1 MFAFFYVESHANM
14 LDAIRTHAQSWIAKL
29 ILALISI
36 PFALWGID
44 SYFRGGAQGAAVAT
58 VGDDQVN
65 EREFRQV
72 LQNQRDAAQ
81 QSGGKVDIDNPE
93 FRKRILDQ
101 LIESRLLAYVA
112 SKQGMVVSEAQIGNM
127 LNNVPIFMENG
138 AFSQTRLEA
147 WLRQRG
153 ISYSELIAMIHQD
166 LIIRQLQTAYGEGSL
181 VPKNSAAQLA
191 KQLAQQREVSEVVY
205 SAQGYLAGS
214 QPDDKAVEAEYK
226 ANAARYAT
234 PAQARLQYIVLS
246 LEGIEKN
253 IDIGED
259 KAKQFYEANKARYQ
273 EPEQRRASHILI
285 KTEANMPPAA
295 KAEAKTKAEK
305 LLQELRANPGKF
317 ADLAKQYSADPGSA
331 ARGGDLGNF
340 TREMMV
346 KPFADATFSL
356 KVGELSGVVESQFGY
371 HIIRLDGIT
380 PSASLGL
387 AVVHDDIV
395 KELKRQEAQR
405 KYAEI
410 ADKFSNLVYE
420 KPESLEPAA
429 KDTGLS
435 IADTGW
441 ISRTAAEPALLNNAK
456 LMDAVF
462 SPEALEKKQNTDAIE
477 VAPNTLVAA
486 RVIEHKPAGQRP
498 LAEVA
503 GAIRQQLAVIAAR
516 DKAIAAGKTA
526 LTAAQGGQSPS
537 GLGAPMM
544 VSRMQPLNLPQPAL
558 KAIFKANGAA
568 LPSYAGVEMP
578 DGYRLYKI
586 SKVQDGKAEE
596 AQEKT
601 MHRDMARLQA
611 QEELRAY
618 LDYSKARVKIEI
630 NQEAIATKVD

>member
-1 MFAFFYVESHANM
+1 M

-44 SYFRGGAQGAAVAT
+44 SYFRGGAKGVAVAT
-58 VGDDQVN
+58 VGDDQIN

-101 LIESRLLAYVA
+101 LIDSRLLAYVA
-112 SKQGMVVSEAQIGNM
+112 SKQGMRVTDAQIGNM
-127 LNNVPIFMENG
+127 LSNVPVFMENG
-138 AFSQTRLEA
+138 AFSETRLQA

-153 ISYSELIAMIHQD
+153 LSHQELLAMIHQD
-166 LIIRQLQTAYGEGSL
+166 LIIRQLQTAYGEGSV
-181 VPKNSAAQLA
+181 VPKGSVAQLA
-191 KQLAQQREVSEVVY
+191 KHLAQQREVSEVVY
-205 SAQGYLAGS
+205 GAQAYLSAS

-226 ANAARYAT
+226 ANAARFAT
-234 PAQARLQYIVLS
+234 PPQARVQYLILS
-246 LEGIEKN
+246 LDGIEKQ
-253 IDIGED
+253 IEVGED

-285 KTEANMPPAA
+285 KTEAGMAPAA
-295 KAEAKTKAEK
+295 KAEAKAKADK

-317 ADLAKQYSADPGSA
+317 ADLAKQHSADPGSA

-346 KPFADATFSL
+346 KPFADAAYSM
-356 KVGELSGVVESQFGY
+356 KVGELSGIVETQFGY

-380 PSASLGL
+380 PATSLGY
-387 AVVHDDIV
+387 AVVRDDIIQ
-395 KELKRQEAQR
+395 EMKRQEAQR
-405 KYAEI
+405 KYAEV
-410 ADKFSNLVYE
+410 ADRFGNLVYE

-429 KDTGLS
+429 KELGLS
-435 IADTGW
+435 VAETGW
-441 ISRTAAEPALLNNAK
+441 ISRNAAQPALLNNPK

-477 VAPNTLVAA
+477 VAPSTLVAA
-486 RVIEHKPAGQRP
+486 RVLEHKPAGQRP

-503 GAIRQQLAVIAAR
+503 PAIRQQLALQAAR
-516 DKAIAAGKTA
+516 DKAIAAGKAA
-526 LTAAQGGQSPS
+526 LAAAQAGQSPS
-537 GLGAPMM
+537 GLGAPIM
-544 VSRMQPLNLPQPAL
+544 VSRMQPMNLPQPAL
-558 KAIFKANGAA
+558 KAIFKASGTV

-586 SKVQDGKAEE
+586 GKVQEGKAEP
-596 AQEKT
+596 AQEIT

-630 NQEAIATKVD
+630 NQQAIATKVD